1 MAGCDE
7 AQRDVVAHDCPPCG
21 TRNWWLDV
29 DLVRRLRTVLAALDD
44 SIGSLQG
51 RFEVLRHDPVGG
63 SSGSVV
69 NTPRRRETG
78 RPRAA
83 QFAPWAVYI
92 PGGGA
97 TWFPKAR
104 SAKW

>member
-1 MAGCDE
+1 MIVLLVGLE
-7 AQRDVVAHDCPPCG
+7 TG
-21 TRNWWLDV
+21 GSTWFWLDG
-29 DLVRRLRTVLAALDD
+29 LGPCSLRGFRTAYRSPAFNQGSFPAAAA
-44 SIGSLQG
+44 GSGG
-51 RFEVLRHDPVGG
+51 RIVW
-63 SSGSVV
+63 GSVV

-92 PGGGA
+92 RGA

-104 SAKW
+104 SAGW